1 VSGSDFRDIE
11 GDAVRDT
18 GSDAKQAAEDAVRDA
33 GADLRDA
40 EGEIRPG
47 PGRADDQDPGAVD
60 QGREGDDGVT
70 PEGEP
75 V

>member
-1 VSGSDFRDIE
+1 VSGSDFRDI
-11 GDAVRDT
+11 D
-18 GSDAKQAAEDAVRDA
+18 SDAKQAAEDAVRDA

-60 QGREGDDGVT
+60 QGREGDDGAT